1 MTRVFF
7 KFLTIFSFCI
17 FYGNAQNL
25 TKNHTVKKGETV
37 YRLSKMYNVS
47 ISQIIQLN
55 PSASKVIYIN
65 EVLKIPV
72 SRVNSDESKT
82 SSEKNSTKINDLL
95 AYKVK
100 SGDTKF
106 GLSKKF
112 GISITN
118 LENQNSH
125 IKKGL
130 QAGHILKISN
140 SNYSPPSQSTATN
153 NPQQSESRQF
163 HKVIK
168 GDTFF
173 SISKLYTVDLALLIS
188 TNSSIIPKKMS
199 IGTQIRI
206 PNQALN
212 SNTSL
217 QNRTEYLVKKG
228 DTKFGLAK
236 IFNTTIEQLE
246 TLNPQI
252 SDMLRSGVT
261 IKIPSKLSNE
271 VAKSNGDKNVDKDA
285 KIQTSNDTIINSVP
299 PKTVK
304 DSINEKPETKITTRN
319 TISNET
325 ELTVNTKDSS
335 AVNTISTIENQNNE
349 LDYKNYVIEPKE
361 TLYGLSKKAGLSIPE
376 FLKLNPNLSESVL
389 VGTIIKMPITN
400 SDSNLK
406 TNIQNPNT
414 DIDTDRDSY
423 TDLSTLITST
433 KNKKILML
441 MPFSE
446 IEFNYYTKSTANYD
460 AISNTDLQNNI
471 QFYKGTKTA
480 IDSLNNLGIKTEINL
495 LKVDDITITK
505 ALENIDLDSYDAII
519 TLNYNQNIEKAFLS
533 KTTADIPIITLN
545 SKLETYTSSSI
556 FQALPSV
563 YIQKLKT
570 LQYVNSKEGNII
582 VISDKERI
590 DSRSFITKHSP
601 ATKMVITNNKDEY
614 SSRDIVSKLD
624 KNKTNYIIIDSKKNG
639 IFLSS
644 TTLLLGQT
652 SNYDIQLV
660 VLESSLL
667 PNNQQI
673 SSKRFRILKL
683 IYPDIN
689 QITNTIQTLKYFN
702 NYKLKYD
709 IEPSQNILHGFDITF
724 DTALRLSQDMEFK
737 DSAITYKTSYLT
749 LKFNYVKN
757 TFTIYDNNEI
767 IIREFND

>member
-1 MTRVFF
+1 MEKNFF

-37 YRLSKMYNVS
+37 YRLSKVYDVS
-47 ISQIIQLN
+47 ISEITKLN
-55 PSASKVIYIN
+55 PSSSKVIYIG
-65 EVLKIPV
+65 EILKIPV
-72 SRVNSDESKT
+72 SVIKPDKEK
-82 SSEKNSTKINDLL
+82 SSIVENPTNIDSLL

-112 GISITN
+112 GISITH

-140 SNYSPPSQSTATN
+140 SNYPSQSTATN
-153 NPQQSESRQF
+153 NPQQSKSRQL
-163 HKVIK
+163 HQVIK
-168 GDTFF
+168 GDTFY

-188 TNSSIIPKKMS
+188 TNSSIIPKKIS

-217 QNRTEYLVKKG
+217 QNRTGYLVKKG

-236 IFNTTIEQLE
+236 IFNTSIGQLE

-252 SDMLRSGVT
+252 VNLLRSGIT
-261 IKIPSKLSNE
+261 IQIPSKLNNE
-271 VAKSNGDKNVDKDA
+271 VAKSNGDQNIDKDT
-285 KIQTSNDTIINSVP
+285 KIQTSNDTIIGRVP
-299 PKTVK
+299 SKTVK
-304 DSINEKPETKITTRN
+304 DSINEKPETKITTPN

-325 ELTVNTKDSS
+325 ELTVETKDSS
-335 AVNTISTIENQNNE
+335 IVNVISSIENQNNE

-389 VGTIIKMPITN
+389 VGTIIKMPITK

-423 TDLSTLITST
+423 TDLSALITST
-433 KNKKILML
+433 KNKKILIL

-480 IDSLNNLGIKTEINL
+480 IDSLSNIGIKTEINL
-495 LKVDDITITK
+495 LKVDGITITK
-505 ALENIDLDSYDAII
+505 ALENIDLNSYDAII
-519 TLNYNQNIEKAFLS
+519 TLNYDQDIEKAFLL
-533 KTTADIPIITLN
+533 KTNADIPIITLN
-545 SKLETYTSSSI
+545 SKLETYTNSSI

-570 LQYVNSKEGNII
+570 IQYVNSKEGNII
-582 VISDKERI
+582 VISDNKRT

-614 SSRDIVSKLD
+614 SSRDIISMLD
-624 KNKTNYIIIDSKKNG
+624 KNKTNYIIIDSEKNG
-639 IFLSS
+639 VFLSS
-644 TTLLLGQT
+644 TTLLLGQI

-660 VLESSLL
+660 VLESTLL

-689 QITNTIQTLKYFN
+689 QVTNTIQTLKYFN
-702 NYKLKYD
+702 NYKLKYG
-709 IEPSQNILHGFDITF
+709 IEPSQNTLQGFDITF
-724 DTALRLSQDMEFK
+724 DTALRLSQEMEFK
-737 DSAITYKTSYLT
+737 ESAITYKTSYLT